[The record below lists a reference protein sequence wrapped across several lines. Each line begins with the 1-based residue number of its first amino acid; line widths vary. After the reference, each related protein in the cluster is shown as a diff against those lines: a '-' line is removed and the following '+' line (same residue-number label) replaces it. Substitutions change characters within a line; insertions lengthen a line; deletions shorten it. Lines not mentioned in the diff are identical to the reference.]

1 MRTVLVVDDS
11 QIELMMGKA
20 LLSRLGYAVVTAST
34 GEEALRIILEDS
46 PYIVISDVDM
56 PGMSGLELL
65 ATTRSISPPPI
76 FIMAT
81 GFAGGGEAGIALEQ
95 GAYG

>member
-34 GEEALRIILEDS
+34 GEEAAHYSET
-46 PYIVISDVDM
+46 
-56 PGMSGLELL
+56 LL
-65 ATTRSISPPPI
+65 SLSVMLTCRA
-76 FIMAT
+76 
-81 GFAGGGEAGIALEQ
+81 
-95 GAYG
+95 

>member
-1 MRTVLVVDDS
+1 MHTVLVVDDS

-20 LLSRLGYAVVTAST
+20 LLIKLGYSVLTASD
-34 GEEALRIILEDS
+34 GKEALRIILESS
-46 PYIVISDVDM
+46 PDVVISDVDM

-65 ATTRSISPPPI
+65 TTASTISPPPI

-81 GFAGGGEAGIALEQ
+81 GLADVIVGRSV
-95 GAYG
+95 